1 VLSPAGPAVRR
12 PEAGERRRYDVIPLE
27 VDGALHDV
35 NDAMTAVGH
44 DAAGGLRRALQIDQ
58 DGPRDLGTL
67 GGSAAA
73 ARGINNAG
81 AIVGGALT
89 TGDLSHHAFLYED
102 GVMHDLN
109 AFIEPGLGCELV
121 QALGINDR
129 GDIVAIGHWQ
139 GTDRVV
145 LLKRRDD

>member
-1 VLSPAGPAVRR
+1 MP
-12 PEAGERRRYDVIPLE
+12 GERRRYDVMPLD
-27 VDGALHDV
+27 VDGALHDI
-35 NDAMTAVGH
+35 NDRLTAVGH
-44 DAAGGLRRALQIDQ
+44 DIVPGGIRRAIRQGG
-58 DGPRDLGTL
+58 DGRVDLGTL
-67 GGSAAA
+67 GGSAAE

-89 TGDLSHHAFLYED
+89 RGDAAHHAFLFED

-109 AFIEPGLGCELV
+109 SLIEPALGCELI

-139 GTDRVV
+139 GSDRVV
-145 LLKRRDD
+145 LLKRRE